1 MPTDPKDHIDL
12 ESLFRRA
19 EQAADRDAAQAGLRL
34 QSRVMRQILGGAHAS
49 ENLENLEY
57 WTRAFIRG
65 AWASGAVVAVL
76 TAWVWFASV
85 IPTLQSQYGLS
96 FTLGW

>member
-1 MPTDPKDHIDL
+1 MPTDPKDLIDL

-19 EQAADRDAAQAGLRL
+19 EQAADCDAAEAGLSL
-34 QSRVMRQILGGAHAS
+34 QSRVMRRILGRTPPS

-65 AWASGAVVAVL
+65 AWASAAVVALL
-76 TAWVWFASV
+76 TVWVWFASV